1 MDVFFFF
8 FFFFGEKHPYV
19 LMDDLGGNPFLFGQ
33 AATGTDPQQG
43 AALARAMLE
52 VQHAIGFLMMES
64 LNQFLP

>member
-1 MDVFFFF
+1 MVV

-52 VQHAIGFLMMES
+52 VQHFLD
-64 LNQFLP
+64 F